1 MWLLDR
7 YLTYIV
13 GGDRNRIIMSE
24 KIALSFKPKD
34 ITKRLLSVL
43 TKRGQDVLASR
54 YGLATK
60 AVRLTLDAI
69 GQKYHITRERVRQIE
84 NHSLTTIRKSKAY
97 KDAEPIFAEL
107 KEVIMGLGG
116 IVAEKDLLKHFN
128 KDPKIQNHFHFL
140 LAIGEEFKREKEDE
154 EFKHRWQVDAELSEK
169 IKTALRKLYS
179 KLSDDELMLES
190 DLIDSFLDEVKDL
203 NDKYKN
209 EEVIKRWFA
218 ISHKIGKNPLGE
230 WGRASSS
237 NVNAKGMRDYAFL
250 VIRKHGSPIHFK
262 EVAKAISTYFNKK
275 AHVATTH
282 NELIKD
288 PRFVLVGRGLYALAE
303 WGYMS
308 GVVKDVIK
316 KIIEKEGPL
325 TKEKIVDKVLKERYV
340 KENTIMVNLQN
351 PKYFKKDKEHRYHI
365 I

>member
-1 MWLLDR
+1 
-7 YLTYIV
+7 
-13 GGDRNRIIMSE
+13 MSE
-24 KIALSFKPKD
+24 KINLSFKPKEV
-34 ITKRLLSVL
+34 TKRLLSIL

-54 YGLATK
+54 YGLGSKATK
-60 AVRLTLDAI
+60 LTLDAI
-69 GQKYHITRERVRQIE
+69 GKKYGITRERVRQIE
-84 NHSLTTIRKSKAY
+84 NHSLTTIRKSKVY

-107 KEVIMGLGG
+107 KELIVNLGS
-116 IVAEKDLLKHFN
+116 IVSEKDLLTHLN
-128 KDPKIQNHFHFL
+128 KDPNIQNHFHFIL
-140 LAIGEEFKREKEDE
+140 VIGESFKREKEDD
-154 EFKHRWQVDAELSEK
+154 EFKHHWHVDADLAGK
-169 IKTALRKLYS
+169 IKSALRKLYS
-179 KLSDDELMLES
+179 KLSDDELVFES
-190 DLIDSFLDEVKDL
+190 DLIDSFLEEVKDI

-209 EEVIKRWFA
+209 EEVIKRWLS

-230 WGRASSS
+230 WGRSSSS

-262 EVAKAISTYFNKK
+262 EVAKAITQYFDKK

-316 KIIEKEGPL
+316 KILEKEGPL
-325 TKEKIVDKVLKERYV
+325 SKEKVIEKVLKERYV
-340 KENTIMVNLQN
+340 KENTILVNLQN
-351 PKYFKKDKEHRYHI
+351 SRYFKKDKEGRYQNA
-365 I
+365 